1 MVNLNEDILRAHQEA
16 AINAKE
22 QMPELDVIALIK
34 LAVQCASKQIS
45 VKDAALQLCDEYSP
59 AFEAYMKAFTPA
71 VVKSVFDSTGDEN
84 IQRLGNGVFNEM
96 LCKKADEVYQT
107 VQKYLHGDI
116 DKAQFIDTLMHS
128 DMTDIGKEFLRNF
141 NIDMDTLV
149 NPDGTPVNFSSP
161 VVGYLALSSAYMIL
175 MKSLKDASIAY
186 EHRLAVEE
194 ECRQSVELI
203 VSYRQQMEEN
213 VSKYMSERLETIEHG
228 FAEMDQALLRNDTD
242 GFIRGNTEIQKLL
255 NYDIQFTNQEEFD
268 DLMDS
273 DLTFKL

>member
-1 MVNLNEDILRAHQEA
+1 
-16 AINAKE
+16 
-22 QMPELDVIALIK
+22 
-34 LAVQCASKQIS
+34 
-45 VKDAALQLCDEYSP
+45 
-59 AFEAYMKAFTPA
+59 
-71 VVKSVFDSTGDEN
+71 
-84 IQRLGNGVFNEM
+84 
-96 LCKKADEVYQT
+96 
-107 VQKYLHGDI
+107 
-116 DKAQFIDTLMHS
+116 
-128 DMTDIGKEFLRNF
+128 
-141 NIDMDTLV
+141 
-149 NPDGTPVNFSSP
+149 
-161 VVGYLALSSAYMIL
+161 

>member
-1 MVNLNEDILRAHQEA
+1 MVKLGEEILRAHHEA

-22 QMPELDVIALIK
+22 VLPELDVIALIK
-34 LAVQCASKQIS
+34 LVVQCASKQIS

-59 AFEAYMKAFTPA
+59 AFEEYMKVFTPA
-71 VVKSVFDSTGDEN
+71 VLKTVFDSSDDEN
-84 IQRLGNGVFNEM
+84 IQRLGNGKFNEM
-96 LCKKADEVYQT
+96 LCEKANEVYQT

-116 DKAQFIDTLMHS
+116 DKAQFIDTLIHS

-141 NIDMDTLV
+141 DIDMDVLV
-149 NPDGTPVNFSSP
+149 NEDGTPVDFSSP
-161 VVGYLALSSAYMIL
+161 VVGYLAFSAAYMIL

-203 VSYRQQMEEN
+203 VLYRQEMEAR
-213 VSKYMSERLETIEHG
+213 VSEYLTERLETIEHG
-228 FAEMDQALLRNDTD
+228 FAEMDQALLKNDTD

-255 NYDIQFTNQEEFD
+255 NYDVQFTNQEEFD

>member
-1 MVNLNEDILRAHQEA
+1 MVNLNEDILKAHQEA

-96 LCKKADEVYQT
+96 LCEKADEVYRT

-149 NPDGTPVNFSSP
+149 NSDGTPVDFSSP
-161 VVGYLALSSAYMIL
+161 VVGYLALSAAYMIL
-175 MKSLKDASIAY
+175 MKSLQDVSIAY

-228 FAEMDQALLRNDTD
+228 FAEMDQALLKNDTD
-242 GFIRGNTEIQKLL
+242 GFIRGNTQIQKLL

>member
-71 VVKSVFDSTGDEN
+71 VLKTVFDSTGDEN
-84 IQRLGNGVFNEM
+84 IQRLGSGAFNEM

-149 NPDGTPVNFSSP
+149 NPDGTPVDFSSP
-161 VVGYLALSSAYMIL
+161 VVGYLALSAAYMIL

-203 VSYRQQMEEN
+203 VSYRQQMEES

-228 FAEMDQALLRNDTD
+228 FAEMDQALLKNDTD

-255 NYDIQFTNQEEFD
+255 KYDVQFTNQEEFD